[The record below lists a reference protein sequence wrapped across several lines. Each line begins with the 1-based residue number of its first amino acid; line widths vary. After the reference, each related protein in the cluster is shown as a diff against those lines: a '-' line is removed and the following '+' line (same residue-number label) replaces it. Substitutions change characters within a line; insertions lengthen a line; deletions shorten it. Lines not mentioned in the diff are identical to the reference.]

1 MEVAPLVLAL
11 IAFALA
17 WWLGLYLLGRDL
29 ANPQLRFAGLG
40 LAAYAL
46 GLAADILNQHA
57 PNQEIALVFARWG
70 WPLLFLPALFW
81 FGSLLFLVPDDTP
94 WRRRLR
100 AIAKRWLLPVALL
113 LYLLAGGTELI
124 VTVTPEG
131 FRPAPLYPLFAGA
144 IALLLL
150 EALILLIQSLWRR
163 KHQRPLAIVLV
174 ATLFFGLGIGLLL
187 LPLDLLPRWLLALA
201 VGVDLAVLG
210 MVIAFMDAFGQGEAL
225 LPDFYHSLAFA
236 LFALVLFGGQVV
248 LVMLLGPGP
257 TFAMLVLLLA
267 IVVTAVATQTFAD
280 PIQSFLDALVF
291 ARIPRVRRIRSDLRQ
306 AASAMPRTRE
316 TLDPAS
322 LSEEQFARLTR
333 RALSQMGNLPRL
345 AANPLTRLSLIEA
358 RLNWQDVD
366 DKTLERAAELKAL
379 LAESIERLKPRG
391 QGDFGTADEW
401 RHFNALYYPY
411 VAGLKPYSR
420 RANHDDLDATMR
432 EALEWFQSQVPE
444 RTLHNWQNAAA
455 ELVAQDVRE
464 QARGVSG

>member
-1 MEVAPLVLAL
+1 MEIGLLILEILA
-11 IAFALA
+11 FGLA

-29 ANPQLRFAGLG
+29 ANPLLRFAGLG
-40 LAAYAL
+40 LVAYAL
-46 GLAADILNQHA
+46 GLAADILSQNA
-57 PNQEIALVFARWG
+57 PDPEIALAFARWG

-81 FGSLLFLVPDDTP
+81 FGSMLFLLPDDTP
-94 WRRRLR
+94 WRLRLR
-100 AIAKRWLLPVALL
+100 GILRKWLLPVAIL

-124 VTVTPEG
+124 VSVTPKG

-150 EALILLIQSLWRR
+150 EALLLLIRALRR
-163 KHQRPLAIVLV
+163 RRQQRTLAIALV
-174 ATLFFGLGIGLLL
+174 ATLFFALGTGLLL

-201 VGVDLAVLG
+201 VGMDLAVLG
-210 MVIAFMDAFGQGEAL
+210 MIIAFMDAFGQGEAL
-225 LPDFYHSLAFA
+225 LPDFYRSLAFSF
-236 LFALVLFGGQVV
+236 FAVVLFGSQVV
-248 LVMLLGPGP
+248 LVMLLGPGL
-257 TFAMLVLLLA
+257 TFAMLALLLA
-267 IVVTAVATQTFAD
+267 ILVTAVATQTFAD
-280 PIQSFLDALVF
+280 PIQSMLDALVF
-291 ARIPRVRRIRSDLRQ
+291 ARIPRVRRIRSDLRA
-306 AASAMPRTRE
+306 AASGLPRTRE

-322 LSEEQFARLTR
+322 LSEAQFARLTR

-358 RLNWQDVD
+358 RLSRQEVEDN
-366 DKTLERAAELKAL
+366 TLERAAELKSL
-379 LAESIERLKPRG
+379 LTESIERLKPRG

-420 RANHDDLDATMR
+420 RADHGDLDPPLR
-432 EALEWFQSQVPE
+432 DALEWFQSQVPE

-464 QARGVSG
+464 QAVNG

>member
-1 MEVAPLVLAL
+1 METGLL
-11 IAFALA
+11 ILELLAFALA
-17 WWLGLYLLGRDL
+17 WWLGLYLLSRDL
-29 ANPQLRFAGLG
+29 ANPLLRFAGLG
-40 LAAYAL
+40 LVAYAL
-46 GLAADILNQHA
+46 GLAADVLGQNA
-57 PNQEIALVFARWG
+57 PDPEVALAFARWG

-81 FGSLLFLVPDDTP
+81 FGSMLFLLPEDAP
-94 WRRRLR
+94 WRLRLGGVVS
-100 AIAKRWLLPVALL
+100 RWLLPVALL

-131 FRPAPLYPLFAGA
+131 FRPAPLYPLFAGS

-150 EALILLIQSLWRR
+150 GALLLLIRAMRR
-163 KHQRPLAIVLV
+163 QKRQRPLAIVLV

-187 LPLDLLPRWLLALA
+187 FPLDVLPRWLMALA
-201 VGVDLAVLG
+201 IGIDLAILG
-210 MVIAFMDAFGQGEAL
+210 MIIAFMDAFGQGEAL
-225 LPDFYHSLAFA
+225 LPDFYRSLAFSFFAVA
-236 LFALVLFGGQVV
+236 LFAGQVV
-248 LVMLLGPGP
+248 LVMILGSGL

-280 PIQSFLDALVF
+280 PIQSLLDSLVF
-291 ARIPRVRRIRSDLRQ
+291 ARIPRVRRVRSDLRV
-306 AASAMPRTRE
+306 AASGLPRTRE

-322 LSEEQFARLTR
+322 LSEAQFARLTR

-345 AANPLTRLSLIEA
+345 AANPLTRLSLVEA
-358 RLNWQDVD
+358 RLDEQEVGDN
-366 DKTLERAAELKAL
+366 TLERAAELKAL

-420 RANHDDLDATMR
+420 RASNDDLDPPLSD
-432 EALEWFQSQVPE
+432 ALEWFQSQVPE

-464 QARGVSG
+464 LASSV